1 MDMGN
6 IEDGGGYDLS
16 ELTQA
21 RESLDGN
28 PTPEKGFEEV
38 DPIQVIVSDNPVAR
52 TEELEAR
59 IVMVDYD
66 EFDEIVSIEVL

>member
-16 ELTQA
+16 ELVQA

-28 PTPEKGFEEV
+28 TTPEKGFEEV
-38 DPIQVIVSDNPVAR
+38 DPITVVVSDNPVVR

-59 IVMVDYD
+59 VVVVDYD
-66 EFDEIVSIEVL
+66 AYGEIVSIEVL

>member
-1 MDMGN
+1 MGK
-6 IEDGGGYDLS
+6 IDEGGGYDL
-16 ELTQA
+16 EEIAQA
-21 RESLDGN
+21 RESLEGN
-28 PTPEKGFEEV
+28 PTPQKGFEEV
-38 DPIQVIVSDNPVAR
+38 DPILLTVSDNPVAR